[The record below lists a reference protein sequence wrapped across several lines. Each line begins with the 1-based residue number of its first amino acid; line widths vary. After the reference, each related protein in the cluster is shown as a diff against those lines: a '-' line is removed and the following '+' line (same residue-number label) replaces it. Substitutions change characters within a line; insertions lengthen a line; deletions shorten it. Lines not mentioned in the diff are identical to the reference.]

1 MRRALRHLLLLAT
14 AVLAVG
20 ALGACGNKQDEI
32 THSETEGNYLDLGGL
47 KYQVQISRQLNAA
60 DREDKGYLIG
70 LSPQDRRLPKD
81 QTWYGIFIRVQNDGD
96 DPQQAAQEFE
106 IRDTQGNVFKPLNLD
121 PKFNLFAY
129 KARPVTP
136 GTLLPILN
144 SPASDNTIRGALLL
158 FKVKTDS
165 LYNRPLELHIA
176 NSREGQGEAVI
187 DLDV

>member
-1 MRRALRHLLLLAT
+1 MRRALRHLLVLAT

-106 IRDTQGNVFKPLNLD
+106 IRDTQGNVLRPLALAPVNV
-121 PKFNLFAY
+121 FAY
-129 KARPVTP
+129 RPARIPAKGLIP
-136 GTLLPILN
+136 ALN
-144 SPASDNTIRGALLL
+144 SAPSDNTIQGSLLL
-158 FKVKTDS
+158 FKIPYAN
-165 LYNRPLELHIA
+165 LQNRPLEFEISDPA
-176 NSREGQGEAVI
+176 NPSKKASVA
-187 DLDV
+187 LDV

>member
-1 MRRALRHLLLLAT
+1 MSRPRLLVALIASVAALAF
-14 AVLAVG
+14 AG
-20 ALGACGNKQDEI
+20 CGNKEEEY
-32 THSETEGNYLDLGGL
+32 TFGSTEGTYVTVDGL
-47 KYQVQISRQLNAA
+47 KYQVQISRILNPS
-60 DREDKGYLIG
+60 DVEDQGYL
-70 LSPQDRRLPKD
+70 R
-81 QTWYGIFIRVQNDGD
+81 GISEGVAPGADEVWFAVFMRVENDGD
-96 DPQQAAQEFE
+96 ATQFAADQFE

-165 LYNRPLELHIA
+165 LYNRPLELHIT
-176 NSREGQGEAVI
+176 NSRGEGEAVI
-187 DLDV
+187 NLDV